1 MPRGW
6 SRCGARGRCW
16 RPKYRRQAHTS
27 ARTKRSLNRNG
38 TELGRKGDCVRT
50 AAIIIVQDSNQ
61 SSVHDFTGAGSAPF
75 GNRNLA
81 LLDVLGESVLNRTIA
96 RLQRY
101 GVQPISV
108 VSDIDFAHAPRL
120 SWDGATA
127 DLEYTEAGELLAS
140 VERLLFEYSR
150 QDFKALVLIQLTAYA
165 ELDYFDVLRYHRDH
179 GRAVTTVQDAEGALP
194 VSVFNLKQEEE
205 CAELLRSFWNGSLWH
220 RNRPGAS
227 RYVFDGY
234 LNRLESPYDFRRLV
248 TDALTRRCEL
258 RPLGREVRPRVWLGD
273 GARVDSGARILAPAY
288 VGAYSKVRT
297 AALVTRAASIERNC
311 EVDCGTVIDD
321 ATVLPFSYLG
331 PGLEVAHA
339 LVDGGRLLHLARN
352 LELEIHDRRLLGRLR
367 SPSPLLRLRD
377 RVMAHVRSGASNDL
391 FAATDSPEPAS
402 FHTAGQIAP

>member
-1 MPRGW
+1 
-6 SRCGARGRCW
+6 
-16 RPKYRRQAHTS
+16 
-27 ARTKRSLNRNG
+27 
-38 TELGRKGDCVRT
+38 VRT

-61 SSVHDFTGAGSAPF
+61 SSVQDFTGAGSAPF

-101 GVQPISV
+101 GIQPISV
-108 VSDIDFAHAPRL
+108 VSDIDIAHAPRL

-140 VERLLFEYSR
+140 VERSLFEYSR
-150 QDFKALVLIQLTAYA
+150 QDFKALVLIQLSNYA
-165 ELDYFDVLRYHRDH
+165 ELDYFDVLRYHRDQ
-179 GRAVTTVQDAEGALP
+179 GRAVTTVQDAEEPLP
-194 VSVFNLKQEEE
+194 VSVFNLKHEEQ

-220 RNRPGAS
+220 RNRSGAS
-227 RYVFDGY
+227 RYVFNGY
-234 LNRLESPYDFRRLV
+234 LNRLEDPYDFRRLV
-248 TDALTRRCEL
+248 TDALNRRCEL

-288 VGAYSKVRT
+288 VGAHSKVRA
-297 AALVTRAASIERNC
+297 AALITRAASVERNC

-331 PGLEVAHA
+331 PGLEVAHT

-352 LELEIHDRRLLGRLR
+352 LELEIQDRRLLGRLR

-377 RVMAHVRSGASNDL
+377 RVMARVRSGASSDV
-391 FAATDSPEPAS
+391 FAPTDSPEPAS
-402 FHTAGQIAP
+402 FHTAGEITP